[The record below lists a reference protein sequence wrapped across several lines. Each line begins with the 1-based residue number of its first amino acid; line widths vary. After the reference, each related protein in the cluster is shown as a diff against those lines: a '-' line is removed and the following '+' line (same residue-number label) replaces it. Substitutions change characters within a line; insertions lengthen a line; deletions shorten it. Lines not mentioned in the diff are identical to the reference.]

1 MSNNDKR
8 QFIFTSADDDVHFF
22 MYVAGSAQENR
33 HERDSISFDSLQGY
47 LWRPMTILWVWRG
60 FENMSNNDRRQFIFT
75 SVDDDVHFFMYVAGS
90 AQENINERDS
100 IYFFF

>member
-47 LWRPMTILWVWRG
+47 LWRPITILWVWRG
-60 FENMSNNDRRQFIFT
+60 FENMSNNDKRQF
-75 SVDDDVHFFMYVAGS
+75 SLVDDDVHFFMFIAGS
-90 AQENINERDS
+90 AHQNRYE
-100 IYFFF
+100 